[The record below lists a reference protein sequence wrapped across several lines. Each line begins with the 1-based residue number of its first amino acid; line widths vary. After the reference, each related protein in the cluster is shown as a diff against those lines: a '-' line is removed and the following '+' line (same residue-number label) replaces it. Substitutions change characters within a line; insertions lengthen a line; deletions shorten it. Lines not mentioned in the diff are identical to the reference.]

1 MAEYLTQS
9 RPYAEAIF
17 EIAEQ
22 DNSVDS
28 WIKDLAL
35 ISTSFQDNLIQALID
50 TPDISQREKA
60 EKFVSIFEG
69 EVSAKTINFLKTL
82 GQANRL
88 KILDNIILN
97 FLELVAK
104 KRNQKNVVVSSAF
117 ELESDQLE
125 KIKLAMQKRLG
136 ADIIITSA
144 VDKTLIGGMKI
155 SYEDQVIDLSLKNKL
170 CLLYTSP
177 SPRDDR

>member
-69 EVSAKTINFLKTL
+69 EVSTKTINFLKTL

-170 CLLYTSP
+170 ESLKTQL
-177 SPRDDR
+177 RN

>member
-144 VDKTLIGGMKI
+144 IDKTLIGGMKI

-170 CLLYTSP
+170 ESLKTQL
-177 SPRDDR
+177 RN

>member
-35 ISTSFQDNLIQALID
+35 ISTSFQDSLIQALID

-136 ADIIITSA
+136 ADILITSA
-144 VDKTLIGGMKI
+144 VDKALIGGMKI

-170 CLLYTSP
+170 ESLKTQL
-177 SPRDDR
+177 RN

>member
-1 MAEYLTQS
+1 MAEYLTHS
-9 RPYAEAIF
+9 RPYAEASF

-35 ISTSFQDNLIQALID
+35 ISTSFQDSLIQALID

-97 FLELVAK
+97 FLELVSK

-170 CLLYTSP
+170 ESLKTQL
-177 SPRDDR
+177 RN

>member
-22 DNSVDS
+22 DNYVDS

-136 ADIIITSA
+136 ADILITSA

-170 CLLYTSP
+170 ESLKTQL
-177 SPRDDR
+177 RN

>member
-117 ELESDQLE
+117 ELELDQLE

-144 VDKTLIGGMKI
+144 IDKNLIGGMKI

-170 CLLYTSP
+170 ESLKTQL
-177 SPRDDR
+177 RN

>member
-60 EKFVSIFEG
+60 
-69 EVSAKTINFLKTL
+69 
-82 GQANRL
+82 
-88 KILDNIILN
+88 
-97 FLELVAK
+97 
-104 KRNQKNVVVSSAF
+104 
-117 ELESDQLE
+117 
-125 KIKLAMQKRLG
+125 
-136 ADIIITSA
+136 
-144 VDKTLIGGMKI
+144 
-155 SYEDQVIDLSLKNKL
+155 
-170 CLLYTSP
+170 
-177 SPRDDR
+177 

>member
-35 ISTSFQDNLIQALID
+35 ISTSFQENLIQALID

-170 CLLYTSP
+170 ESLKTQL
-177 SPRDDR
+177 RN

>member
-82 GQANRL
+82 GQANRW

-136 ADIIITSA
+136 ADILITSA

-170 CLLYTSP
+170 ESLKTQL
-177 SPRDDR
+177 RN

>member
-170 CLLYTSP
+170 ESLKTQL
-177 SPRDDR
+177 RN

>member
-136 ADIIITSA
+136 ADIIITTD

-170 CLLYTSP
+170 ESLKTQL
-177 SPRDDR
+177 RN

>member
-35 ISTSFQDNLIQALID
+35 ISTSFQENLIQALID

-136 ADIIITSA
+136 ADILITSA

-170 CLLYTSP
+170 ESLKTQL
-177 SPRDDR
+177 RN

>member
-28 WIKDLAL
+28 WMKDLAL
-35 ISTSFQDNLIQALID
+35 ISTSFQENLIQALID

-170 CLLYTSP
+170 ESLKTQL
-177 SPRDDR
+177 RN

>member
-35 ISTSFQDNLIQALID
+35 ISASFQDNLIQALID

-170 CLLYTSP
+170 ESLKTQL
-177 SPRDDR
+177 RN

>member
-35 ISTSFQDNLIQALID
+35 ISTSFQDSLIQALID

-97 FLELVAK
+97 FLELVSK

-155 SYEDQVIDLSLKNKL
+155 SYEDQVIDLSLNNKL
-170 CLLYTSP
+170 ESLKTQL
-177 SPRDDR
+177 RN

>member
-35 ISTSFQDNLIQALID
+35 ISTSFKENLIQALID

-170 CLLYTSP
+170 ESLKTQL
-177 SPRDDR
+177 RN

>member
-17 EIAEQ
+17 AIAEQ

-35 ISTSFQDNLIQALID
+35 ISTSFQENLIQALID

-88 KILDNIILN
+88 KMLDNFILN

-170 CLLYTSP
+170 ESLKTQL
-177 SPRDDR
+177 RN

>member
-9 RPYAEAIF
+9 RPYAAAIF

-97 FLELVAK
+97 FLELVSK
-104 KRNQKNVVVSSAF
+104 KRNQKNVAIKWR
-117 ELESDQLE
+117 QLSVNLKE
-125 KIKLAMQKRLG
+125 KQLKIYQIQLKII
-136 ADIIITSA
+136 DI
-144 VDKTLIGGMKI
+144 MN
-155 SYEDQVIDLSLKNKL
+155 KNKDL
-170 CLLYTSP
+170 NMH
-177 SPRDDR
+177 

>member
-35 ISTSFQDNLIQALID
+35 LSTSFQDNLIQALID

-170 CLLYTSP
+170 ESLKAQL
-177 SPRDDR
+177 RN

>member
-170 CLLYTSP
+170 ESLKAQL
-177 SPRDDR
+177 RN

>member
-97 FLELVAK
+97 FLELVSK

-170 CLLYTSP
+170 ESLKTQL
-177 SPRDDR
+177 RN

>member
-104 KRNQKNVVVSSAF
+104 KRNQKNVVVSSPF

-170 CLLYTSP
+170 ESLKTQL
-177 SPRDDR
+177 RN

>member
-50 TPDISQREKA
+50 FFPLK
-60 EKFVSIFEG
+60 KFLVKKLSFFLKIFANPNSLCLDCFTFPPFIFE
-69 EVSAKTINFLKTL
+69 SI
-82 GQANRL
+82 
-88 KILDNIILN
+88 
-97 FLELVAK
+97 
-104 KRNQKNVVVSSAF
+104 
-117 ELESDQLE
+117 
-125 KIKLAMQKRLG
+125 
-136 ADIIITSA
+136 
-144 VDKTLIGGMKI
+144 
-155 SYEDQVIDLSLKNKL
+155 
-170 CLLYTSP
+170 
-177 SPRDDR
+177 

>member
-1 MAEYLTQS
+1 M
-9 RPYAEAIF
+9 
-17 EIAEQ
+17 
-22 DNSVDS
+22 
-28 WIKDLAL
+28 
-35 ISTSFQDNLIQALID
+35 
-50 TPDISQREKA
+50 
-60 EKFVSIFEG
+60 
-69 EVSAKTINFLKTL
+69 
-82 GQANRL
+82 
-88 KILDNIILN
+88 
-97 FLELVAK
+97 VAK

-170 CLLYTSP
+170 ESLRTQL
-177 SPRDDR
+177 RN

>member
-28 WIKDLAL
+28 WMKDLAL
-35 ISTSFQDNLIQALID
+35 ISTSFQENLIQALID

-117 ELESDQLE
+117 ELELDQLE

-144 VDKTLIGGMKI
+144 IDKNLIGGMKI

-170 CLLYTSP
+170 ESLKTQL
-177 SPRDDR
+177 RN

>member
-35 ISTSFQDNLIQALID
+35 ISASFQDNLIQALID
-50 TPDISQREKA
+50 TPDIYQREKA

-170 CLLYTSP
+170 ESLKTQL
-177 SPRDDR
+177 RN

>member
-22 DNSVDS
+22 DYSVDS

-170 CLLYTSP
+170 ESLKTQL
-177 SPRDDR
+177 RN

>member
-22 DNSVDS
+22 DTSVDS

-170 CLLYTSP
+170 ESLKTQL
-177 SPRDDR
+177 RN

>member
-35 ISTSFQDNLIQALID
+35 LSTSFQDNLIQALID

-170 CLLYTSP
+170 ESLKTQL
-177 SPRDDR
+177 RN